1 MIKKYLTAVAI
12 VACLTTIST
21 PTFAQNPFKA
31 FKNCTEL
38 RKVYKLGV
46 ARSATI
52 AGSSGATVNA
62 KVYKENIKSD
72 GDKDGIACE
81 TK

>member
-1 MIKKYLTAVAI
+1 MPVAI
-12 VACLTTIST
+12 FACFTLVST
-21 PTFAQNPFKA
+21 PALAQNPIKS

-46 ARSATI
+46 AKSATT

-62 KVYKENIKSD
+62 KVYKDNVKSD